1 MNVRIAGVL
10 NVTPDS
16 ISDGGRDASA
26 AAAISRGLTLWAEG
40 AAWVDVG
47 GESTRFGAA
56 PVDEAEE
63 LRRVMPVIEGLVAA
77 GAPVS
82 IDTQKPAVARAALA
96 AGARLVNDVGGLR
109 VEGMAEAAAEF
120 GAGVVVMHMR
130 GDPLTMQRHTRYGD
144 VVGEVR
150 AGLELGL
157 RRALDAGV
165 REIWLDPGLGLG
177 FGKDTAG
184 NLTLLRRLP
193 ELLDLGFPLYVGA
206 SRKHFIGELTGR
218 DAPLERSYGSV
229 GAALAAVV
237 GGASALR
244 VHDVAATRDALAVFL
259 AARPPVVGAA

>member
-1 MNVRIAGVL
+1 VNVRIAGVL

-16 ISDGGRDASA
+16 FSDGGRDASA
-26 AAAISRGLTLWAEG
+26 AAAIARGLTLWAEG

-47 GESTRFGAA
+47 GESTRPGAA
-56 PVDEAEE
+56 PVGEAEE
-63 LRRVMPVIEGLVAA
+63 LRRVLPVIEGLVAA

-82 IDTQKPAVARAALA
+82 IDTQKPRVARAALA

-109 VEGMAEAAAEF
+109 AEGMAAAAAEF

-130 GDPLTMQRHTRYGD
+130 GEPLTMQRHTRYDD

-165 REIWLDPGLGLG
+165 REIWLDPGLG

-206 SRKHFIGELTGR
+206 SRKRFIGELTGR
-218 DAPLERSYGSV
+218 DTPLERSYGSV

>member
-16 ISDGGRDASA
+16 FSDGGRDASA
-26 AAAISRGLTLWAEG
+26 AAAIARGRALWAEG
-40 AAWVDVG
+40 ADWVDVG
-47 GESTRFGAA
+47 GESTRPGAA
-56 PVDEAEE
+56 PVTEDEE
-63 LRRVMPVIEGLVAA
+63 LRRVLPVIEGLVAA

-82 IDTQKPAVARAALA
+82 IDTQKPRVAREALA
-96 AGARLVNDVGGLR
+96 AGAQLVNDVGGLR
-109 VEGMAEAAAEF
+109 AEGMAEAAAEL

-130 GDPLTMQRHTRYGD
+130 GDPQTMQRDTRYED

-150 AGLELGL
+150 AGLERGL

-165 REIWLDPGLGLG
+165 REIWLDPGLG
-177 FGKDTAG
+177 FGKDTQG

-206 SRKHFIGELTGR
+206 SRKRFIGELTGR
-218 DAPLERSYGSV
+218 ATPAERGYGSV

-237 GGASALR
+237 GGARALR
-244 VHDVAATRDALAVFL
+244 VHDVAATREALTVFL
-259 AARPPVVGAA
+259 AALPPGVGAA